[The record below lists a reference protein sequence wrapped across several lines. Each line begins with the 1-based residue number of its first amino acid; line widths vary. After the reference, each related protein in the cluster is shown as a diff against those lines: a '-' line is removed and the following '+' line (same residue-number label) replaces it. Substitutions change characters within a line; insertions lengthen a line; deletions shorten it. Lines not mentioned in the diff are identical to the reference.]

1 MTTKLA
7 VRHSTT
13 TRMTMLLACFALA
26 ACASEDD
33 DSDTNAS
40 ATISTTIGSATN
52 DPSTATDD
60 PTAETTADPTVD
72 PTDAT
77 TDTGVADTGT
87 TDPTADTGSE
97 CTAQDEC
104 IDDSMCDGGMC
115 IGCLCIGGGDTGAT
129 MSDYG
134 SCAACGPGETPI
146 AITGLEGFCFC
157 SPMCDGAMS
166 ECPTPT
172 SGAGGMA
179 ICGLGADAMNPT
191 QCVVVCQDA
200 SNCPDG
206 ASCEPLETPQGT
218 VGLCTHPA

>member
-7 VRHSTT
+7 VRHHTT

-26 ACASEDD
+26 ACATEDD

-52 DPSTATDD
+52 PGETTDD
-60 PTAETTADPTVD
+60 PTAETTADPT
-72 PTDAT
+72 DAT
-77 TDTGVADTGT
+77 DDTGETGVADTGT

-104 IDDSMCDGGMC
+104 IDDSTCGGGMC
-115 IGCLCIGGGDTGAT
+115 IGCICIGGGDTGAT

-134 SCAACGPGETPI
+134 SCDACGPGEMPT
-146 AITGLEGFCFC
+146 AISGIDGFCFC
-157 SPMCDGAMS
+157 SPMCDGDMS
-166 ECPTPT
+166 DCPAPT
-172 SGAGGMA
+172 SGVGGMPFCA
-179 ICGLGADAMNPT
+179 LGADAMNPT

-206 ASCEPLETPQGT
+206 ASCEPLETPNGT